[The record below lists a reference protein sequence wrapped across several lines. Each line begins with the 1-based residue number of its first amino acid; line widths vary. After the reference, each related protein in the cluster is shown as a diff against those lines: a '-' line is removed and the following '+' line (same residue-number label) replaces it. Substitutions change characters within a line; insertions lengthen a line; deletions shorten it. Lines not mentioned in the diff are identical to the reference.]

1 MFPVFVYVK
10 YFKWTHQVTFLKR
23 KYRYTEEF
31 ALFFPPHFPEKCSNI
46 SFKLFI
52 GLTLAK
58 YFFFLLKSRLG
69 LSILGGKV
77 TIFV

>member
-1 MFPVFVYVK
+1 MNPPSDLPEAEVPLY
-10 YFKWTHQVTFLKR
+10 WM
-23 KYRYTEEF
+23 EF